1 MRIDLKAIGSK
12 ARSLFSLQP
21 ILGLTTVAL
30 LVIINWDILV
40 LRYHAFLEWAAWV
53 PQALAQVFTFLFAVA
68 MATLLQRAIGVL
80 LELVYFGPLKRLIAL
95 EKKAN
100 EQLVELQE
108 RSWCHGHL
116 LNILAEEMTDSQF
129 LALVELD
136 KKVSKHPEW
145 AGARKAF
152 REFCEHEH
160 LSTRL
165 SMDPKSTST
174 RAG

>member
-30 LVIINWDILV
+30 LVIINWDVLV

-53 PQALAQVFTFLFAVA
+53 PQALAQAFTILISVA
-68 MATLLQRAIGVL
+68 MAALLHIAIGGV

-100 EQLVELQE
+100 EQLAELQD

-116 LNILAEEMTDSQF
+116 LNIPPARYLFSQ
-129 LALVELD
+129 
-136 KKVSKHPEW
+136 S
-145 AGARKAF
+145 
-152 REFCEHEH
+152 
-160 LSTRL
+160 
-165 SMDPKSTST
+165 
-174 RAG
+174 